1 MWVSR
6 TSSVARP
13 CSERASSRMNGD
25 GAQTQIGCR
34 QANAMAISPRFAIR
48 SLVMGMLFLARYRRQ
63 LHGLG

>member
-25 GAQTQIGCR
+25 EAQTETGCR
-34 QANAMAISPRFAIR
+34 PANANGDLR
-48 SLVMGMLFLARYRRQ
+48 SEAL
-63 LHGLG
+63 

>member
-1 MWVSR
+1 
-6 TSSVARP
+6 
-13 CSERASSRMNGD
+13 MNGD

-34 QANAMAISPRFAIR
+34 QANAMAISLRFAIR